1 MLNIKYNYPHTFF
14 LSVGIVL
21 LIFGFYPFY
30 IANLNITLIHLSKII
45 IHGVLLAISVLCI
58 LIGFKL
64 WGEKEKEK
72 KEMAEITKK
81 RINQSIEIKEL
92 SLQEKKAKNQL
103 GILKQEVKILETRK
117 REKKEI
123 EGEIKIK
130 KSEIE
135 KFNKE
140 ILVKQKEIGEK
151 TSKLYELQKEEIS
164 KTPDNYL
171 LTSTWTTSTS
181 GSNIVPDFSMS
192 SITPYADSNQKR
204 CSKCGN
210 FYTPISWIPDEGLCQ
225 TCKRFF

>member
-14 LSVGIVL
+14 LSVGIVT

-30 IANLNITLIHLSKII
+30 MANLNTNLIHLSKII
-45 IHGVLLAISVLCI
+45 IHGGLLIISLLC
-58 LIGFKL
+58 LWKGFKL

-72 KEMAEITKK
+72 KEMADIIKK
-81 RINQSIEIKEL
+81 GRKQLVEL
-92 SLQEKKAKNQL
+92 RELNLQEKKVKNQVL
-103 GILKQEVKILETRK
+103 KLKQEVKILETRK
-117 REKKEI
+117 KEKKEI

-140 ILVKQKEIGEK
+140 IDEK

-181 GSNIVPDFSMS
+181 GTNIVPDFSMS
-192 SITPYADSNQKR
+192 SITPYADPNQKR

-210 FYTPISWIPDEGLCQ
+210 FYIPTRWIPDEGLCQ
-225 TCKRFF
+225 TCKGMF

>member
-64 WGEKEKEK
+64 WGEK
-72 KEMAEITKK
+72 
-81 RINQSIEIKEL
+81 
-92 SLQEKKAKNQL
+92 
-103 GILKQEVKILETRK
+103 EVKILETRK